1 MRWDRY
7 NFSVQYSV
15 VFTIIFALAV
25 LIMPLFSTVFYFCNI
40 DNVEKKIFKE
50 RYGTLYEGLQLDME
64 KDKRKSALIY
74 PFLFIFRRL
83 VFVATIVF
91 TINFTWLQVSMQFAS
106 SVAMLMYFVLVYPFE
121 SVKLTRIEIFNEII
135 AVFMC
140 YFMMCFTDWVPY
152 A

>member
-1 MRWDRY
+1 
-7 NFSVQYSV
+7 
-15 VFTIIFALAV
+15 
-25 LIMPLFSTVFYFCNI
+25 
-40 DNVEKKIFKE
+40 
-50 RYGTLYEGLQLDME
+50 ME

-91 TINFTWLQVSMQFAS
+91 TINFTWLQVSVQFAS

-121 SVKLTRIEIFNEII
+121 SVKLTRIETFNEII
-135 AVFMC
+135 SIFMC
-140 YFMMCFTDWVPY
+140 YFMMCFTDWIPY